1 MDSWKLSQRHKIPN
15 CDYIHQNS
23 IWKCFVRS
31 YNELCKKI
39 TILSISF
46 ILWSITPPYLG
57 VLRRVFARSEAE
69 GGKPAFCVINQP
81 MSKTIGKLCKIT
93 KSARKNLKIPNFF
106 FHKSIYYIPKPNV
119 IFHNFPFI
127 FGHRLI
133 NYTKCYDVVSI
144 LGTIEYLKNTYNL
157 P

>member
-15 CDYIHQNS
+15 CDYIRQNS

-81 MSKTIGKLCKIT
+81 MSKINGKLWKIAFCLCS
-93 KSARKNLKIPNFF
+93 KWKKVKKKIIFFFQFFFIYFSIGLKKGFMEEKNLKKIWEFLIFF
-106 FHKSIYYIPKPNV
+106 SI
-119 IFHNFPFI
+119 F
-127 FGHRLI
+127 
-133 NYTKCYDVVSI
+133 CDCA
-144 LGTIEYLKNTYNL
+144 
-157 P
+157 